1 MWVVSSILQKFC
13 DESKLKIN
21 IAKSKVFASKGVT
34 QRRKEKITN
43 ISHIRFTNNLGK
55 YLGLQMA
62 QAWKGYYDSVQWY
75 FGKGL
80 VLVDIFE
87 RKTVKLAR
95 KGDLGEP
102 SVGLDPNIYDVSSM
116 APLESL

>member
-1 MWVVSSILQKFC
+1 
-13 DESKLKIN
+13 
-21 IAKSKVFASKGVT
+21 
-34 QRRKEKITN
+34 
-43 ISHIRFTNNLGK
+43 
-55 YLGLQMA
+55 MA
-62 QAWKGYYDSVQWY
+62 HAWKGYYDSVQWY

-102 SVGLDPNIYDVSSM
+102 SVGLDPNIYD
-116 APLESL
+116 APFDGLEDYDEKENKWGLKGSDISQVLNHSRSDTTRSGYKWIKRNMDVDGDSWL